1 MNVIQFDKKCKC
13 GSEFVCVR
21 ILENCDNLKVGGI
34 WLPTGAMANDR
45 LAFCIIED
53 VGDKAAAEYGLD
65 VGDYVLIDRLST
77 FAHTYPVALL
87 KYNSVIMKTN
97 KDRTEH
103 YPLRN
108 MLFVEPDE
116 KEAVSNVGG
125 IYLTNY
131 DEKLNL
137 GTILKC
143 NFDKTADVPFKEGDR
158 VMLVKGGD
166 VVQLGEKTIYIYK
179 HDMVICTIED

>member
-1 MNVIQFDKKCKC
+1 MNIIQFDKKCVC
-13 GSEFVCVR
+13 GPEFVCVR
-21 ILENCDNLKVGGI
+21 ILENCDNLKVGNI
-34 WLPTGAMANDR
+34 WLPDSASSNER

-53 VGDKAAAEYGLD
+53 VGSKAAEEYGIAK
-65 VGDYVLIDRLST
+65 GDYVLVDRLST
-77 FAHTYPVALL
+77 FAHTYPIALL
-87 KYNSVIMKTN
+87 RYNNVIMKTN

-125 IYLTNY
+125 VFVMNY

-137 GTILKC
+137 GTVVKT
-143 NFDKTADVPFKEGDR
+143 NFDRDSMIPLKEGDR

-166 VVQLGEKTIYIYK
+166 VIKVNEKTFYIYK
-179 HDMVICTIED
+179 HDMVVCKIED